1 MSLKRLCSLLD
12 SLFSRSL
19 TWSVHTCAHLTN
31 FNKSLIYNMYD
42 RYMCRW
48 ALGSVYSYLTSPH
61 ILLLTLT
68 RTKENSRGKVAACI
82 DIGTLVGVHTILE
95 LWAWLTPLLQTSHT
109 IFISPSNNFSPQL
122 SVSEWK
128 RTDSHDKCLVKS
140 GECSHVTKKR
150 LSLIWCINLI
160 TGMGGRE
167 LSMEYKWIRKRR
179 RRKNPTLSSVE
190 TRHPHVQQV
199 TRTSCQSKSQKC
211 SFFSLKGNHDLQ
223 ISLKADFKSIFV
235 LDQWFW
241 GISPFFCFLPHVIN
255 LVLSQIFCCHTL
267 LHIFAK
273 R

>member
-19 TWSVHTCAHLTN
+19 TWSVLTCAHLTN
-31 FNKSLIYNMYD
+31 FNKSLIYVPLSIVLSLQLPHLTPYSPTHPHKNQ
-42 RYMCRW
+42 RKQQSLRAE
-48 ALGSVYSYLTSPH
+48 ALV
-61 ILLLTLT
+61 
-68 RTKENSRGKVAACI
+68 ACI

-95 LWAWLTPLLQTSHT
+95 LWAWLTPLLQTSYT

-150 LSLIWCINLI
+150 LSLIWCINLF

-167 LSMEYKWIRKRR
+167 LSMEYKWIRERG

-199 TRTSCQSKSQKC
+199 TRTSCQSKSPKFLFTEGQP
-211 SFFSLKGNHDLQ
+211 
-223 ISLKADFKSIFV
+223 
-235 LDQWFW
+235 WFA
-241 GISPFFCFLPHVIN
+241 N
-255 LVLSQIFCCHTL
+255 
-267 LHIFAK
+267 
-273 R
+273 